1 VGFRASYLGKTLLIF
16 FPLGLVNPIFLIVE
30 PLFISDLIKLFSLKI
45 NSNLLAPLLLIELL
59 ILIKLTAL
67 IGELLFISSLIKLI
81 LALLILEI
89 GLIFIKGLVKFII
102 LIIEELIFI
111 DGLVLL
117 ALLNYLA
124 KSPFMEFSSLKLF

>member
-1 VGFRASYLGKTLLIF
+1 MGFRASYLGKTLLIF